1 MGAFSG
7 LRDAAR
13 GFSSNPLRAG
23 RYVARIDSC
32 DSFEA
37 EQKGLMWKNTLTI
50 LNVEDG
56 GESPH
61 KVGEQVHVF
70 FKRGAY
76 PKVFLQN
83 IKSFIA
89 GVLDEPDDEVGE
101 EEAERVLS
109 DDNPLEGLVTVVT
122 GRQQASKS
130 SKDAD
135 GNPFKYTV
143 YSWGAQLD
151 AEEITEV
158 VGKNAIERFFPNGL

>member
-13 GFSSNPLRAG
+13 GFSSNPLRTG

-50 LNVEDG
+50 LAVEDG
-56 GESPH
+56 GEQPH

-70 FKRGAY
+70 FKRGQY

-83 IKSFIA
+83 IKSFMA
-89 GVLDEPDDEVGE
+89 GVLDVADEEIGE
-101 EEAERVLS
+101 EEADAALS
-109 DDNPLEGLVTVVT
+109 DDSPMIGLVTVVT

-130 SKDAD
+130 SRDDD

-143 YSWGAQLD
+143 YSWSPSLTD
-151 AEEITEV
+151 EEILE
-158 VGKNAIERFFPNGL
+158 AIGQEGVERFFPNGL

>member
-13 GFSSNPLRAG
+13 GFSSNPLRPG

-50 LNVEDG
+50 LAVEDG
-56 GESPH
+56 DH

-70 FKRGAY
+70 YKKGQY

-83 IKSFIA
+83 IKGFMA
-89 GVLDEPDDEVGE
+89 GVLDVADDEIGE
-101 EEAERVLS
+101 EEAEQALS
-109 DDNPLEGLVTVVT
+109 DDSPMVGLVTVVT

-130 SKDAD
+130 SRDED
-135 GNPFKYTV
+135 GNPRKYTV
-143 YSWGAQLD
+143 YSWQPSLD
-151 AEEITEV
+151 DEEIVE
-158 VGKNAIERFFPNGL
+158 AIGEEGVERFFPNGLGE

>member
-37 EQKGLMWKNTLTI
+37 KQKGLMWKNTLTI
-50 LNVEDG
+50 LAVEDG
-56 GESPH
+56 DH

-70 FKRGAY
+70 FKRGQY
-76 PKVFLQN
+76 PDVFLQN

-89 GVLDEPDDEVGE
+89 GVLAVNDSEVGE
-101 EEAERVLS
+101 EEAEAVLS
-109 DDNPLEGLVTVVT
+109 DDSPVEGLVTVVT

-130 SKDAD
+130 SRDPD

-143 YSWGAQLD
+143 YSWGASLD
-151 AEEITEV
+151 DKEIVE
-158 VGKNAIERFFPNGL
+158 AIGDEGVSRFFPNGL

>member
-13 GFSSNPLRAG
+13 GFTSNPLRPG

-50 LNVEDG
+50 LAVEDG
-56 GESPH
+56 DH
-61 KVGEQVHVF
+61 KVGEQVHIF
-70 FKRGAY
+70 YKRGQY

-89 GVLDEPDDEVGE
+89 GVLDVGDDEVGE
-101 EEAERVLS
+101 EEAETVLS
-109 DDNPLEGLVTVVT
+109 DENPLEGLVTVVT
-122 GRQQASKS
+122 GRQQASRS
-130 SKDAD
+130 NRDED

-143 YSWGAQLD
+143 YGYSASLSPG
-151 AEEITEV
+151 EIGE
-158 VGKNAIERFFPNGL
+158 AIGEGGVERFFPNGLE

>member
-50 LNVEDG
+50 LAVEDG
-56 GESPH
+56 DH

-70 FKRGAY
+70 FKRGQY

-89 GVLDEPDDEVGE
+89 GVLDVADDEVGE
-101 EEAERVLS
+101 EEAETVLS
-109 DDNPLEGLVTVVT
+109 DENPLEGLVTVVT

-130 SKDAD
+130 SRDDD
-135 GNPFKYTV
+135 GNPFMYTV
-143 YSWGAQLD
+143 YGWSASLD
-151 AEEITEV
+151 ADEIAE
-158 VGKNAIERFFPNGL
+158 AIGEQGVERFFPNGLE